1 MPDQKNII
9 LAIAISL
16 AIIVGFEFIAPKFMG
31 TPAPTEQAATTPAAG
46 ATPAAPAAQPATAG
60 SAPAP
65 AAPNAAGVQASAAA
79 SGPKSR
85 DQAIAVDQ
93 RVSIETPQVMGSI
106 RLKGALLD
114 DLTLVN
120 YHETPDTSSPRIA
133 LLSPLGSDK
142 PYYAQFGW
150 SAPTGS
156 NIVVPG
162 PETVWQADSEV
173 LKPGSPVMLLWSNGQ
188 GLIFK
193 RTIAVDENFMFTVTD
208 SVENTT
214 SSPITLYPYG
224 MIVRAYRPVTENFY
238 VLHEGML
245 GVFDGTLKELKY
257 DDLKKQTLEDKTG
270 FSAKSSGGWLGITD
284 KYWLTALDLD
294 NKTESTAHFSYAGDG
309 ATINNYQADFLG
321 QPQTVAPGQSAV
333 TKTDFF
339 AGAKQV
345 SLLDDY
351 AERYEIDR
359 FDLAIDFGWFYFL
372 TKPFFYGLK
381 FLHGVLGNFGLA
393 ILAFT
398 VCLRL
403 LMFPLANKSF
413 KSMSKM
419 KKLQPQL
426 KELQAKYADDKVR
439 LQQEMM
445 ALYKKEGANPVAG
458 CLPVVIQIPIF
469 FSLYKVLFVSIEMRH
484 APFFGWIHDLSA
496 PDPTTLFNLFGL
508 LPFDPPS
515 FLHIGV
521 WPLIMGITMFVQ
533 QKLNPAPTDP
543 VQARIMG
550 LLPLVFTFMLATFP
564 AGLVIYWAWN
574 NTLSSLQQWVIMRRM
589 GVSA

>member
-16 AIIVGFEFIAPKFMG
+16 AIIVGFEFLLPKFW
-31 TPAPTEQAATTPAAG
+31 PAAAPASQV
-46 ATPAAPAAQPATAG
+46 ATIAPAAPA
-60 SAPAP
+60 SAPVANDG
-65 AAPNAAGVQASAAA
+65 AALPTPTSDGTSAAA
-79 SGPKSR
+79 TPTVALPDSDRTLTR
-85 DQAIAVDQ
+85 DQAIAADP
-93 RVSIETPQVMGSI
+93 RVLIDTPQVKGSI
-106 RLKGALLD
+106 RLKGARLD

-120 YHETPDTSSPRIA
+120 YHETPDQTSPTIA
-133 LLSPLGSDK
+133 LLSPAQSEK
-142 PYYAQFGW
+142 PYYAEFGW
-150 SAPTGS
+150 IAAPATP
-156 NIVVPG
+156 VTMPG
-162 PETVWQADSEV
+162 PDSVWQADGQT
-173 LKPGSPVMLLWSNGQ
+173 LKPGTPVMLLWSNGQ
-188 GLIFK
+188 GLVFK
-193 RTIAVDENFMFTVTD
+193 RTIAVDENFMFTITD
-208 SVENTT
+208 SVENIGGQ
-214 SSPITLYPYG
+214 PVTLHPYG
-224 MIVRAYRPVTENFY
+224 MILRGYRPHTENFY

-245 GVFDGTLKELKY
+245 GVFDGTLKEVKY
-257 DDLKKQTLEDKTG
+257 DALKDEPNKTVNIT
-270 FSAKSSGGWLGITD
+270 STGGWLGITD
-284 KYWLTALDLD
+284 KYWLTALDL
-294 NKTESTAHFSYAGDG
+294 NNETASNARFVYTQRGTADR
-309 ATINNYQADFLG
+309 YQADFLG
-321 QPQTVAPGQSAV
+321 EPQTIAPGQSAAN
-333 TKTDFF
+333 KTDFF

-345 SLLDDY
+345 TLLDHY
-351 AERYEIDR
+351 AEAYQIDR

-372 TKPFFYGLK
+372 TKPFFYGLQ
-381 FLHGVLGNFGLA
+381 FLHGLLGNFGVA

-398 VCLRL
+398 VFLRL
-403 LMFPLANKSF
+403 LMYPLADKSF

-426 KELQAKYADDKVR
+426 KALQEKYSDDKVR

-458 CLPVVIQIPIF
+458 CLPIVIQIPIF

-484 APFFGWIHDLSA
+484 APFFGWIQDLSA

-508 LPFDPPS
+508 IPFDPPS

-550 LLPLVFTFMLATFP
+550 LLPLVFTFMLANFP

-574 NTLSSLQQWVIMRRM
+574 NTLSSAQQWIIMRRM